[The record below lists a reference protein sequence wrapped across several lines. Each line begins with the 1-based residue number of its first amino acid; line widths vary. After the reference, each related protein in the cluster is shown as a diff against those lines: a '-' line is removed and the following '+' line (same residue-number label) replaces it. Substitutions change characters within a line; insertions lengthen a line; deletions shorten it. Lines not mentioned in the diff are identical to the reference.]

1 MFTTFNPNKKG
12 SNIFSLILSDNFIQE
27 VFWEAELAVVIGKKG
42 KNLDATTAKDC
53 VFGYTVANDITALDW
68 HKKNGGQWLLGKT
81 MDGFCPIGPSIL
93 TADKIADP
101 HKLAI
106 SCRVNGQIKQTSNT
120 HQLIHGVYG
129 CIAFLSKYSK
139 EKSIFIR
146 HLVHFS

>member
-1 MFTTFNPNKKG
+1 
-12 SNIFSLILSDNFIQE
+12 
-27 VFWEAELAVVIGKKG
+27 
-42 KNLDATTAKDC
+42 
-53 VFGYTVANDITALDW
+53 
-68 HKKNGGQWLLGKT
+68 

-139 EKSIFIR
+139 EKSIFFR
-146 HLVHFS
+146 HLVHFSWIDRFCTLLPGDIVLTGTPPGCGGFTKPPQFLKVILVHFRVTNVCYSLFCFLPRQTLKKGDVVECEVEQLGIIRNQIV